1 MNLSGKTAIVTGG
14 SSGIGAATVAK
25 FIQNGA
31 MVIIWDTVEPD
42 LAKYPAQYA
51 PDYYLL
57 DVTDPE
63 QVEKT
68 YQETIKKHPVI
79 DILINNAGITS
90 DAQLVKWKDGQITGK
105 MSAAQFQKVLQVN
118 LNGVFNCTQSVTPG
132 MIANG
137 GGVVLNASSVVG
149 IYGNFGQTN
158 YVASKAA
165 VIGMTKTWA
174 RELGRYHIR
183 VNAVAPGFI
192 LTDMVKKMP
201 PEVLKE
207 MEKHTPL
214 GRLGEPE
221 DIANLYAFL
230 SSDEA
235 NYIHG
240 AVISID
246 GGLVPGT

>member
-183 VNAVAPGFI
+183 VNAVAPGFV

-201 PEVLKE
+201 PDVLKE